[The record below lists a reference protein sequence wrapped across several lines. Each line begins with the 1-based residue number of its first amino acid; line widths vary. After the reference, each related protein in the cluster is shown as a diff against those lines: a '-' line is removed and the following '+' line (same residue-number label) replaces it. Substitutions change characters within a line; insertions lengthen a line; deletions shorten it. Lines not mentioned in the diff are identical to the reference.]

1 MVKGPFRVNESEKPY
16 GPWLRVPSPR
26 RRREFF
32 SSPVAE
38 EKGTGSGFGRHR
50 DSIRT
55 GEMVP

>member
-32 SSPVAE
+32 SSPAAK
-38 EKGTGSGFGRHR
+38 EKGMGSGFGRHR
-50 DSIRT
+50 DSIWT